1 MSDKTKRWIKAALVR
16 SVRTIAQTMAATIG
30 TSVVVSEINW
40 KIVVSSGIVAGVL
53 SILTSL
59 AGLPEVE
66 LEGKALTE

>member
-1 MSDKTKRWIKAALVR
+1 MSDKTKRWVKAALVR

-30 TSVVVSEINW
+30 TSVVISEINW

-66 LEGKALTE
+66 LEEKALTE

>member
-1 MSDKTKRWIKAALVR
+1 MSDKAKRWIKAALVR

-66 LEGKALTE
+66 LEEKALTE